1 MAYLLDSYKDTD
13 MAYLHQ
19 MHREIIVQLG
29 YNSGHIANT
38 FFPLFYPYSF
48 EYPAPFHL
56 MWPIINNQ
64 SILDL
69 LWFVVHR
76 QNFAPL
82 QLSSLALVEM

>member
-1 MAYLLDSYKDTD
+1 MAYLYPLVDSYIDTER

-38 FFPLFYPYSF
+38 FFPLFYSHSF

-56 MWPIINNQ
+56 MWQRINNRD
-64 SILDL
+64 ILD
-69 LWFVVHR
+69 
-76 QNFAPL
+76 PL
-82 QLSSLALVEM
+82 